1 MSQQQKNFRLVLAAA
16 FALGA
21 IVLATFIPSP
31 SSEAADCGGH
41 AGGVTH
47 EWLATTPDA
56 QARNSANECG
66 QGFEC
71 REWCVVSCG
80 TEIVAQGAFDCFP
93 I

>member
-1 MSQQQKNFRLVLAAA
+1 MSQHHKNFRMVLVAA
-16 FALGA
+16 FALGT
-21 IVLATFIPSP
+21 IVLSSFVLSP
-31 SSEAADCGGH
+31 ESEAADCGGH

-56 QARNSANECG
+56 QTRNSANECG

-80 TEIVAQGAFDCFP
+80 TEILAQGEFDCFP